1 MRENKTRRGISL
13 LLIAIMVLFTTVLL
27 NGCGK
32 TDAKPVLNVLNYGA
46 YIDKSLLDDF
56 EKEFNCKV
64 VYDTYNSPEDMYIK
78 FKSGATNYDVI
89 ITGEYMVERLRTEGM
104 LEKLDF
110 SNIANAEFIEE
121 EFKNQPYDPTNEYA
135 VPYFWGTL
143 GVLYNKETVDVS
155 SNSWNVLWDDK
166 YAGRVI
172 MMDSQRDT
180 FSVALKTLGY
190 SLNTTDEKELDE
202 ALNLLLK
209 QKKNVMAYVVDAAKD
224 MMIGGEADL
233 ALVWSG
239 EATGAMISED
249 GNTEF
254 GFMIPKEGSN
264 IWIDAMCIPK
274 DAKNKTL
281 GEKYIDFLTRTEST
295 LKNVNEVMY
304 STVQADATSKLPEI
318 LKNNNAFNVDLE
330 TIKTLEMFRDLK
342 DNIGLYNDRWTELM
356 GTN

>member
-1 MRENKTRRGISL
+1 MRENKIRRGMSL
-13 LLIAIMVLFTTVLL
+13 VLVAIMVVFTAAFL
-27 NGCGK
+27 NGCGEESS
-32 TDAKPVLNVLNYGA
+32 KPVLKVLNYGA

-78 FKSGATNYDVI
+78 FKSGATDYDVI
-89 ITGEYMVERLRTEGM
+89 ITGEYMIERLRSEDM
-104 LEKLDF
+104 LEKIDF
-110 SNIANAEFIEE
+110 ANIPNANYVAE
-121 EFKNQPYDPTNEYA
+121 EFKNQPYDPNNEYA

-143 GVLYNKETVDVS
+143 GILYNKETVDIS
-155 SNSWNVLWDDK
+155 SNSWKLLWDEK

-202 ALNLLLK
+202 ALALLLE

-249 GNTEF
+249 SDTEF
-254 GFMIPKEGSN
+254 GFLIPKEGSN

-274 DAKNKTL
+274 GAKNKDL
-281 GEKYIDFLTRTEST
+281 GEKYINYLTSTEST
-295 LKNVNEVMY
+295 LRNVDEVMY
-304 STVQADATSKLPEI
+304 STVQTDATMKLPEV
-318 LKNNNAFNVDLE
+318 LKNNNAFNVDSE
-330 TIKTLEMFRDLK
+330 TVKKLEMFRDLK

-356 GTN
+356 GSN